1 MSDKQPLLPTHLN
14 HSTSSRLSTP
24 RISFPSTSSRS
35 TKSLSSSGSQETI
48 RPGPRGARTE
58 TGQRHGTS
66 EREEGENEVVGEG
79 LRTGKRPGLP
89 KVSRECLISEIKC
102 YGSYMLPPFLIF
114 GVLAIGLCLFFV
126 GLKSGWFE

>member
-1 MSDKQPLLPTHLN
+1 MSDKQSLLPTHIN

-24 RISFPSTSSRS
+24 RISFPSSSHS
-35 TKSLSSSGSQETI
+35 SKSLSSSESQDTI
-48 RPGPRGARTE
+48 RPGVGGKALDLSGRSLA
-58 TGQRHGTS
+58 S
-66 EREEGENEVVGEG
+66 EGEEDDEEVVGEG